1 MYAVIDFQ
9 GHQYQVSPGEEIVVD
24 RLDQKEGASV
34 EIDSVLLLVDGEK
47 VSVGEPLV
55 VGVKVVAKVLEH
67 FKGKKI
73 RVAKYRAK
81 SRYRRVKG
89 FRPQLTRLKIEKII
103 YDYGKD
109 KG

>member
-9 GHQYQVSPGEEIVVD
+9 GHQYQVTEGQEIVVD
-24 RLDQKEGASV
+24 RLEEKEGAKV
-34 EIDSVLLLVDGEK
+34 KIDSVLLLVNGDEVLIGDPLIDG
-47 VSVGEPLV
+47 
-55 VGVKVVAKVLEH
+55 AKVTAKILEH
-67 FKGKKI
+67 FKGEKI

-89 FRPQLTRLKIEKII
+89 FRPQLTRLKIEKIE
-103 YDYGKD
+103 YRHGKD